1 MSEVAP
7 DTAASPG
14 AGLPTHTAPSSLV
27 ADVGLGASWRRIAGQ
42 AALMWLATRVALILL
57 TAASFIFTTS
67 GPYVN
72 GGGPTGY
79 DSITPHLLIRAWL
92 RWDAPNYLN
101 VALHGYAVP
110 RDAAFFPLYP
120 LLTGGLTALVGAGH
134 QLLAALLVS
143 NLGALA
149 GFVGLALLA
158 AHEAGAAASAA
169 GSARSVRMLAVYP
182 FAFLLAA
189 PYADGLFLGVVIWAL
204 LLMRQGRWRWA
215 AACVFLATLTRLE
228 GVVVA
233 LPLLWEYATQT
244 GWPRQLRSIGEAA
257 LVALAAP
264 AGLALYAGYLALQL
278 GQPFAFLQQISM
290 YWDYTTPPLWTSLPN
305 PASGVLVLPGWGYG
319 SLLTA
324 VSLTLFVGGAVL
336 TVAVWRHLP
345 TSFAI
350 YTLGLLAAGLASLFF
365 AHDAFRSSGVYLVAA
380 APLFLLLGRWSARRP
395 GLDSILVVCGLLL
408 QAVLALVWLSAL
420 RPA

>member
-1 MSEVAP
+1 
-7 DTAASPG
+7 
-14 AGLPTHTAPSSLV
+14 
-27 ADVGLGASWRRIAGQ
+27 
-42 AALMWLATRVALILL
+42 MWLATRVALAIL

-92 RWDAPNYLN
+92 RWDAPGYLN

-110 RDAAFFPLYP
+110 QDAAFFPLYP
-120 LLTGGLTALVGAGH
+120 LLTGALTALIGSGH

-149 GFVGLALLA
+149 GFVGLGLLA
-158 AHEAGAAASAA
+158 AREAGAAAPET

-189 PYADGLFLGVVIWAL
+189 PYADGPFLGLAIWAL
-204 LLMRQGRWRWA
+204 VLMRQGRWRWA
-215 AACVFLATLTRLE
+215 AVCVFLATLTRLE

-233 LPLLWEYATQT
+233 LPLIWEYVTRC
-244 GWPRQLRSIGEAA
+244 GRPRQLRSIGEAA
-257 LVALAAP
+257 LVAFAAP
-264 AGLALYAGYLALQL
+264 AGLMLFAGYLGLRL

-290 YWDYTTPPLWTSLPN
+290 YWHYTTSPLWMSLPN
-305 PASGVLVLPGWGYG
+305 PSAGVLVLPGWGYG
-319 SLLTA
+319 SLLSA
-324 VSLTLFVGGAVL
+324 VSLALFAGGVVL
-336 TVAVWRHLP
+336 TVAAWRYMP

-350 YTLGLLAAGLASLFF
+350 YTLGLLAAGLVSLFL
-365 AHDAFRSSGVYLVAA
+365 AHDAFRSSGVYFVAA
-380 APLFLLLGRWSARRP
+380 APLFLLLGRWSARWP

-420 RPA
+420 RPV